1 MSVLKNCFLGTN
13 SEVGFNLPRNSGLED
28 FKFSTCQ
35 ALVNLL
41 SLRPFVGPL
50 ALRPLPKASNAT
62 SSVEMVRQP
71 SAGENLTAKQAKTSS
86 VLAM

>member
-1 MSVLKNCFLGTN
+1 MPLLKNCFLGTN
-13 SEVGFNLPRNSGLED
+13 SEVGFNLLKNSGLEN

-35 ALVNLL
+35 VLVSLL

-50 ALRPLPKASNAT
+50 ALKPLPKASNAT

-71 SAGENLTAKQAKTSS
+71 SVGENLTAKQAKTSS